1 MRNVYSTDIESIY
14 NHLQVCQNKK
24 KNKWY
29 VKKQC
34 TIFIN
39 SMIRN
44 VEKQKQ
50 AYENI
55 FQQKKLFLR
64 IQVKSDETS

>member
-1 MRNVYSTDIESIY
+1 M
-14 NHLQVCQNKK
+14 
-24 KNKWY
+24 W
-29 VKKQC
+29 KKQC

-55 FQQKKLFLR
+55 FQQKKFFLR
-64 IQVKSDETS
+64 IQGKSDETS